1 MIRSKTI
8 VSQFQKKRAG
18 VNLRGV
24 GLAAVLGLALACLSC
39 GDQFRPVAVPIPLPP
54 PNPAAAHFVAALSA
68 NGAVDAGAVSRIDV
82 SGDSV
87 SSVFST
93 GVAPVHAAFLPN
105 GTKIYVA
112 NSGEDTVSASSS
124 LTPTQATTIALP
136 QLCDAVGCAASVP
149 VFVNSTENGKVYVA
163 NSGNGTV
170 SVINAISD
178 VVINTVAVDPAF
190 AGSPLPAPNR
200 NANPITLAEL
210 PNSFKVYSVN
220 QGNSTVSSI
229 STVDDTVL
237 RVIPIVTAPPIWA
250 VANLNN
256 SEFVYVLD
264 TGGTISIIDT
274 NSDTVVG
281 SASAGAGAN
290 YMFFDSSSNRLY
302 VTNPVAATVSIFD
315 ALSNVL
321 ASHAGSPISIT
332 AAAGSPCTSAPMP
345 TSVTV
350 IGDGSKAYVSSF
362 QADAN
367 TVCTQATVI
376 NAGPGTVSTVI
387 PLAEGPNL
395 SAQTGCGSARFRTFA
410 TASSGAANT
419 NFKVY
424 VSQCDAG
431 SVAVIDTFASST
443 GTHPHPADVMEG
455 DVSAPLS
462 NFPATHISLAAAS
475 QASGVTTYTF
485 ALLSGPALQV
495 GDTILISG
503 MSDPGNNGNFV
514 ISSLPSANTFT
525 VINPGGVT
533 TTAGQS
539 GTGSI
544 LPPQNPVFVITGS

>member
-1 MIRSKTI
+1 
-8 VSQFQKKRAG
+8 
-18 VNLRGV
+18 
-24 GLAAVLGLALACLSC
+24 
-39 GDQFRPVAVPIPLPP
+39 
-54 PNPAAAHFVAALSA
+54 
-68 NGAVDAGAVSRIDV
+68 
-82 SGDSV
+82 
-87 SSVFST
+87 
-93 GVAPVHAAFLPN
+93 
-105 GTKIYVA
+105 
-112 NSGEDTVSASSS
+112 
-124 LTPTQATTIALP
+124 
-136 QLCDAVGCAASVP
+136 
-149 VFVNSTENGKVYVA
+149 
-163 NSGNGTV
+163 
-170 SVINAISD
+170 
-178 VVINTVAVDPAF
+178 
-190 AGSPLPAPNR
+190 
-200 NANPITLAEL
+200 
-210 PNSFKVYSVN
+210 
-220 QGNSTVSSI
+220 
-229 STVDDTVL
+229 
-237 RVIPIVTAPPIWA
+237 
-250 VANLNN
+250 
-256 SEFVYVLD
+256 
-264 TGGTISIIDT
+264 
-274 NSDTVVG
+274 
-281 SASAGAGAN
+281 
-290 YMFFDSSSNRLY
+290 MFFDSSSNRLY
-302 VTNPVAATVSIFD
+302 VTNPVTATVSIFD
-315 ALSNVL
+315 VGGNVL
-321 ASHAGSPISIT
+321 IPHAGSPVAI
-332 AAAGSPCTSAPMP
+332 AVAAGSPCTSAPMP

-350 IGDGSKAYVSSF
+350 IGDGSKAYVSSA

-376 NAGPGTVSTVI
+376 NVGPGAVSTVI
-387 PLAEGPNL
+387 PLAQVPNL

-410 TASSGAANT
+410 TSSSGAANT

>member
-1 MIRSKTI
+1 
-8 VSQFQKKRAG
+8 
-18 VNLRGV
+18 
-24 GLAAVLGLALACLSC
+24 
-39 GDQFRPVAVPIPLPP
+39 
-54 PNPAAAHFVAALSA
+54 
-68 NGAVDAGAVSRIDV
+68 
-82 SGDSV
+82 
-87 SSVFST
+87 
-93 GVAPVHAAFLPN
+93 VAPVHAAFLPN

-170 SVINAISD
+170 SVINAVSD

-200 NANPITLAEL
+200 NANPIALAEL

-237 RVIPIVTAPPIWA
+237 SVIPIVTAPPIWA
-250 VANLNN
+250 VANANN

-302 VTNPVAATVSIFD
+302 VTNPVTATVSIFD
-315 ALSNVL
+315 VGGNVL
-321 ASHAGSPISIT
+321 IPHAGSPVAI
-332 AAAGSPCTSAPMP
+332 AVAAGSPCTSAPMP

-350 IGDGSKAYVSSF
+350 IGDGSKAYVSSA

-376 NAGPGTVSTVI
+376 NVGPGAVSTVI
-387 PLAEGPNL
+387 PLAQVPNL

-410 TASSGAANT
+410 TSSSGAANT